1 MSGIFGSTT
10 IKGTRITDFA
20 KTSADVGSTIPFLYG
35 RAPVT
40 GNVIFAALPPKE
52 NRQVKRQGKGGVK
65 QETFTYTT
73 SYAIAFCR
81 GPIQGY
87 WWIKRNGK
95 VVYSQDPAAPI
106 EDKDYAA
113 KWAAKVMM
121 YNGTS
126 SQMPSSMI
134 EAIKGTG
141 RVSAFRYLA
150 YIAVPDEDVTDGGG
164 AIPSYEAVPIA
175 SPSEVWLTSKPYAQL
190 IEQPVDVAVRVPFIL
205 IEELLK
211 DADAATDRERV
222 DTRLTGGALAEA
234 LGATLSDDEVVSII
248 LAGGELKESPV
259 GNIEDREVDIT
270 TLSGGALTAV
280 PTGYPK
286 DDLEVNSIAL
296 TGGEMTATLPAGFGW
311 NPLDKGPYI
320 SLSDGNLSAAVSAD
334 TPNMVRVTNGKT
346 SGKWCLP
353 VRINHMAGSDTSAI
367 MLGVSHTY
375 GSLTYY
381 CGAGYWS
388 WGFNTFNGQGYS
400 TASTYPYGGTCVDG
414 DVVEILFDA
423 GANTVRYTINGVVQ
437 NGGTPAASDLYDD
450 PMYAAVSLGNTA
462 ASVTI
467 ITDRSSYAIANGYE
481 LWA

>member
-1 MSGIFGSTT
+1 MSGLFGSPT

-20 KTSADVGSTIPFLYG
+20 KTSADVGGTIPFLHG
-35 RAPVT
+35 RAPVP
-40 GNVIFAALPPKE
+40 GNVVMAKLPPTETKT
-52 NRQVKRQGKGGVK
+52 VKKQGKGGVK
-65 QETFTYTT
+65 QEIFTYDTT
-73 SYAIAFCR
+73 YAIYFCT
-81 GPIQGY
+81 GPIIGY

-95 VVYSQDPAAPI
+95 VVYSLDPAAPV
-106 EDKDYAA
+106 EDKAYAA
-113 KWAAKVMM
+113 KWAAKVQM
-121 YNGTS
+121 YNGTM
-126 SQMPSSMI
+126 SQMPSSVL
-134 EAIKGTG
+134 EAIRGVGK
-141 RVSAFRYLA
+141 VSAMRGGC
-150 YIAVPDEDVTDGGG
+150 YIVLPRDDITEGGG
-164 AIPSYEAVPIA
+164 AIPVYEAVPIA

-211 DADAATDRERV
+211 DADAATDRERI

-234 LGATLSDDEVVSII
+234 LGATLSDDEVVSIT

-311 NPLDKGPYI
+311 NPLDKGSYI

-334 TPNMVRVTNGKT
+334 TINMVRVTNGKT

-353 VRINHMAGSDTSAI
+353 VRINHMAGSGISAI
-367 MLGVSHTY
+367 MLGMSHTY
-375 GSLTYY
+375 ASLTYF
-381 CGAGYWS
+381 CGSGYWG
-388 WGFNTFNGQGYS
+388 WGFNTSNGNAYFASSGY
-400 TASTYPYGGTCVDG
+400 AYGGTCVDG

-423 GANTVRYTINGVVQ
+423 GANTVRYAINGVVQ

-450 PMYAAVSLGNTA
+450 PMYASVSLGNTS